1 VTGNPSVHF
10 RLRRRS
16 LSWLFTGTLVAAGWF
31 SARPASAGPPAA
43 QPVCTSRA
51 KFRIPFQFDAEEMT
65 RLGAIEIQ
73 LFVSTD
79 QGRHW
84 QHAQSVAPAAGRFTF
99 EAPGEGEYR
108 FSVRTVDGQNQFHP
122 PGPLQ
127 SGLQVIVDQ
136 TPPTLQI
143 QLRESSPGEV
153 ELAWNAA
160 DDNLN
165 VDSLRLEY
173 QDGNT
178 RNWQPVGIMP
188 AGSGRTTWNVPQGG
202 RVLVRGT
209 VADLAG
215 NEISADAATSLQAAR
230 PGQPRPATP
239 DFSQPVA
246 GPRTLP
252 QAPGSIAANPS
263 VTTAPNAMPDV
274 LMPVIQP
281 IPVAGA
287 GPPRIVAG
295 PAPDQS
301 TAAQTDD
308 ATART
313 NSPRA
318 TGRRINVARFNLNY
332 SVDEVGPS
340 GLGGIDLYITEDNGG
355 KWYLY
360 GPDEDRRSPMPVE
373 VPRDGVYGFAVRARS
388 GVGLAQ
394 DAPQPG
400 EPPAMRIIV
409 DRQPPQAALKSV
421 RQGVGAAHH
430 QVEIVWEVT
439 DEELAELPV
448 ALYYSGQPG
457 GPWQSITG
465 WRENDGLFRW
475 TINTD
480 MPSQLYVR
488 LVARDAAGN
497 MARVEAAEPLY
508 VDLTRPAARIVDI
521 ESLQSG
527 PQPQ

>member
-1 VTGNPSVHF
+1 MSGKRSTRSG
-10 RLRRRS
+10 LCRRAIPW
-16 LSWLFTGTLVAAGWF
+16 LSSGALAAAGWL
-31 SARPASAGPPAA
+31 AADAATAAPPST
-43 QPVCTSRA
+43 QPVCTSKA

-65 RLGAIEIQ
+65 RLGAVEIQ

-79 QGRHW
+79 LGRHW
-84 QHAQSVAPAAGRFTF
+84 QHAQSVSPADGRFTF

-108 FSVRTVDGQNQFHP
+108 FSVRTVDGRNQFHP
-122 PGPLQ
+122 AGPLQ

-136 TPPTLQI
+136 TAPTLQI
-143 QLRESSPGEV
+143 QLRELTPGEV

-160 DDNLN
+160 DDHLN
-165 VDSLRLEY
+165 VDSLRLEFL
-173 QDGNT
+173 DANT
-178 RNWQPVGIMP
+178 QNWQAVGITP
-188 AGSGRTTWNVPQGG
+188 VESGRTSWAVPQGG

-209 VADLAG
+209 VADQAG
-215 NEISADAATSLQAAR
+215 NEVSADASTNLQAAR
-230 PGQPRPATP
+230 PGQPRQPMP

-246 GPRTLP
+246 GQRGAPRIP
-252 QAPGSIAANPS
+252 DSVAANPS
-263 VTTAPNAMPDV
+263 TGVAVPHAIAAT

-281 IPVAGA
+281 IPVAA
-287 GPPRIVAG
+287 NSQPKIVAG
-295 PAPDQS
+295 PAPQEPATGS
-301 TAAQTDD
+301 AAAPSAARQT
-308 ATART
+308 
-313 NSPRA
+313 P
-318 TGRRINVARFNLNY
+318 GRRISVTKFNLNY
-332 SVDEVGPS
+332 SVDEIGPS
-340 GLGGIDLYITEDNGG
+340 GLGGIDLYITEDNGA

-373 VPRDGVYGFAVRARS
+373 VPRDGTYGFAVRARS

-430 QVEIVWEVT
+430 QVEITWEVT
-439 DEELAELPV
+439 DDELAELPV

-465 WRENDGLFRW
+465 WQENNGLFRW
-475 TINTD
+475 TINAD

-497 MARVEAAEPLY
+497 TARVEASEPLY
-508 VDLTRPAARIVDI
+508 VDLTRPAARIVDV
-521 ESLQSG
+521 ESAVPGTQP
-527 PQPQ
+527 PQ